1 MKIIIIGS
9 GASGLAAGIS
19 LLRCGYDVT
28 ILERNNISGKKLLL
42 TGAGRCNFFNSD
54 QNIVHYHS
62 NDKDILAKIITSD
75 NIHLVEDFITSL
87 GIIPKVKD
95 GYYYPFAN
103 QAYNMKELL
112 ERTYLDL
119 GGKIK
124 YNYLVEKIEK
134 KNSLFLINDNISCDK
149 LILATGSKAYKMTGS
164 DGIGYQLAKKFN
176 HHIVKVLPS
185 LTSLITREK
194 TNLKGVRVDAK
205 VTLYEDGVKV
215 REELGQVQ
223 FTDYGLSGICIF
235 NLSYYAVKGLNKNKK
250 EVITIDL
257 MPFMDKVSFKNK
269 KVYDLLLGF
278 LPNKMIDY
286 ILKTLDISKDIYYED
301 LSSDKKQE
309 LTKILKEMEFNITS
323 YKEFD
328 FSQVCSGGVSLR
340 EINPLTMES
349 IFVKNLYIIGELL
362 DVNGDCGGYNLTF
375 AFLSGILTSR
385 GDSNA

>member
-62 NDKDILAKIITSD
+62 SDKDILAKIITSN

-185 LTSLITREK
+185 LTSLITRK
-194 TNLKGVRVDAK
+194 KINLKGVRVDAK

-286 ILKTLDISKDIYYED
+286 ILKTLDISKDVYYED
-301 LSSDKKQE
+301 LSNDKKQE
-309 LTKILKEMEFNITS
+309 LTKILKGMEFNITS

-375 AFLSGILTSR
+375 AFLTGILTSR

>member
-87 GIIPKVKD
+87 GIVPKVKD

-134 KNSLFLINDNISCDK
+134 KNSLFLINDTISCDK

-194 TNLKGVRVDAK
+194 INLKGVRVDAK

-235 NLSYYAVKGLNKNKK
+235 NLSYYAVKGLHKNKK

-286 ILKTLDISKDIYYED
+286 ILKTLDISKDVYYED
-301 LSSDKKQE
+301 LSNDKKQE

>member
-42 TGAGRCNFFNSD
+42 TGAGSN

-87 GIIPKVKD
+87 GIVPKVKD

-134 KNSLFLINDNISCDK
+134 KNSLFLVNDTISCDK

-286 ILKTLDISKDIYYED
+286 ILKTLDISKDVYYED
-301 LSSDKKQE
+301 LSNDKKQE

>member
-1 MKIIIIGS
+1 MQIIIIGS

-19 LLRCGYDVT
+19 LLRCGNDVT

-42 TGAGRCNFFNSD
+42 TGSGRCNYFNND
-54 QNIVHYHS
+54 QNIAHYHS
-62 NDKDILAKIITSD
+62 SDKDILEKIITSD
-75 NIHLVEDFITSL
+75 NIKLVEEFIASL
-87 GIIPKVKD
+87 GIVPKVKD
-95 GYYYPFAN
+95 GYYYPFSN

-124 YNYLVEKIEK
+124 YNYLVEKVEK
-134 KNSLFLINDNISCDK
+134 KNNLFLINDNVSCDK
-149 LILATGSKAYKMTGS
+149 LILATGSKAYQMTGS
-164 DGIGYQLAKKFN
+164 DGIGYTLARKFN
-176 HHIVKVLPS
+176 HHIIKVLPS
-185 LTSLITREK
+185 LTSLITKEK

-235 NLSYYAVKGLNKNKK
+235 NLSYYAVKGLNDNKS

-269 KVYDLLLGF
+269 KIYDLLLGF

-301 LSSDKKQE
+301 LTSVKKKE
-309 LTKILKEMEFNITS
+309 LTKLLKKMSFNITS

-340 EINPLTMES
+340 KINPLTMES
-349 IFVKNLYIIGELL
+349 RLVKDLYIIGELL

-385 GDSNA
+385 GDTNA

>member
-54 QNIVHYHS
+54 QNIVHYYS
-62 NDKDILAKIITSD
+62 SDKDILAKIITSD

-134 KNSLFLINDNISCDK
+134 KNSLFLVNDNISCDK

-194 TNLKGVRVDAK
+194 INLKGVRVDAK

-286 ILKTLDISKDIYYED
+286 ILKTLDISKDVYYED
-301 LSSDKKQE
+301 LSNDKKQE

>member
-54 QNIVHYHS
+54 QNIIHYHS
-62 NDKDILAKIITSD
+62 SDKDILAKIITSD

-87 GIIPKVKD
+87 GIVPKVKD

-134 KNSLFLINDNISCDK
+134 KSSLFLINDTISCDK

-194 TNLKGVRVDAK
+194 INLKGVRVDAK

-286 ILKTLDISKDIYYED
+286 ILKTLNISKDVYYED
-301 LSSDKKQE
+301 LSNDKKQE
-309 LTKILKEMEFNITS
+309 LTKILKEMEFNIIS

>member
-62 NDKDILAKIITSD
+62 SDKDILAKIITSD

-87 GIIPKVKD
+87 GIVPKVKD

-119 GGKIK
+119 SGKIK

-134 KNSLFLINDNISCDK
+134 KNSLFLINDTISCDK

-286 ILKTLDISKDIYYED
+286 ILKTLDISKDVYYED
-301 LSSDKKQE
+301 LSNDKKQE

-375 AFLSGILTSR
+375 AFLTGILTSR

>member
-62 NDKDILAKIITSD
+62 SDKDILAKIITSD

-164 DGIGYQLAKKFN
+164 DGIGYQFAKKFN

-185 LTSLITREK
+185 LTSLIIREK

-286 ILKTLDISKDIYYED
+286 ILKTLDISKDVYYED
-301 LSSDKKQE
+301 LSNDKKQK
-309 LTKILKEMEFNITS
+309 LTKTLKEMKFNIAS

>member
-62 NDKDILAKIITSD
+62 SDKDILAKIITSD

-87 GIIPKVKD
+87 GIVPKVKD

-134 KNSLFLINDNISCDK
+134 KNSLFLVNDNISCDK

-286 ILKTLDISKDIYYED
+286 ILKTLDISKDVYYED
-301 LSSDKKQE
+301 LSNDKKQE
-309 LTKILKEMEFNITS
+309 LTKILKAMEFNITS

-375 AFLSGILTSR
+375 AFLTGILTSR

>member
-62 NDKDILAKIITSD
+62 SDIDILAKIITSD

-134 KNSLFLINDNISCDK
+134 KNNLFLINDNISCDK

-194 TNLKGVRVDAK
+194 INLKGVRVDAK

-301 LSSDKKQE
+301 LSNDKKQE

-375 AFLSGILTSR
+375 AFLTGILTSR

>member
-62 NDKDILAKIITSD
+62 SDKAILAKIITSD

-87 GIIPKVKD
+87 GIVPKVKD

-119 GGKIK
+119 GCKIK

-134 KNSLFLINDNISCDK
+134 KNSLFLINDTISCDK

-194 TNLKGVRVDAK
+194 INLKGVRVDAK

-286 ILKTLDISKDIYYED
+286 ILKTLDISKDVYYED
-301 LSSDKKQE
+301 LSNDKKQE

-375 AFLSGILTSR
+375 AFLTGILTSR

>member
-62 NDKDILAKIITSD
+62 SDKDILAKIITSD

-87 GIIPKVKD
+87 GIVPKVKD

-194 TNLKGVRVDAK
+194 INLKGVRVDAK

-286 ILKTLDISKDIYYED
+286 ILKTLDISKDVYYED
-301 LSSDKKQE
+301 LSNDKKQE

>member
-87 GIIPKVKD
+87 GIVPKVKD

-134 KNSLFLINDNISCDK
+134 KNSLFLINDTISCDK

-194 TNLKGVRVDAK
+194 INLKGVRVDAK

-235 NLSYYAVKGLNKNKK
+235 NLSYYAVKGLNKIKK

-286 ILKTLDISKDIYYED
+286 ILKTLDISKDVYYED
-301 LSSDKKQE
+301 LSNDKKQE
-309 LTKILKEMEFNITS
+309 LTKILKEMKFNITS

-375 AFLSGILTSR
+375 AFLTGILTSR

>member
-28 ILERNNISGKKLLL
+28 ILERNNISGKKILL

-62 NDKDILAKIITSD
+62 SDKDILAKIVTSD

-95 GYYYPFAN
+95 GYYYPFSN

-124 YNYLVEKIEK
+124 YNFLVEKIEK
-134 KNSLFLINDNISCDK
+134 KNNLFLINDNISCDK

-205 VTLYEDGVKV
+205 VTLYENGVKV

>member
-28 ILERNNISGKKLLL
+28 ILERNDISGKKLLL

-62 NDKDILAKIITSD
+62 SDKDILAKIITSD

-95 GYYYPFAN
+95 GYYYPFSN

-205 VTLYEDGVKV
+205 VTLYEDRVKV

-286 ILKTLDISKDIYYED
+286 ILKTLDISKDVYYED
-301 LSSDKKQE
+301 LSNDKKQE

-375 AFLSGILTSR
+375 AFLTGILTSR

>member
-62 NDKDILAKIITSD
+62 SDKDILAKIITSN

-87 GIIPKVKD
+87 GIVPKVKD

-134 KNSLFLINDNISCDK
+134 KNSLFLVNDNISCDK

-286 ILKTLDISKDIYYED
+286 ILKTLDISKDVYYEN
-301 LSSDKKQE
+301 LSNDKKQE

-349 IFVKNLYIIGELL
+349 IFIKNLYIIGELL

>member
-62 NDKDILAKIITSD
+62 SDKDILAKIITSD

-164 DGIGYQLAKKFN
+164 DGIGYQFAKKFN

-185 LTSLITREK
+185 LTSLIIREK

-286 ILKTLDISKDIYYED
+286 ILKTLDISKDVYYED
-301 LSSDKKQE
+301 LSNDKKQK
-309 LTKILKEMEFNITS
+309 LTKTLKEMKFNITS

>member
-62 NDKDILAKIITSD
+62 SDKDILAKIITSD
-75 NIHLVEDFITSL
+75 NIHLVEDFIISL

-134 KNSLFLINDNISCDK
+134 KNSLFLVNDNISCDK

-194 TNLKGVRVDAK
+194 INLKGVRVDAK

-269 KVYDLLLGF
+269 KVYELLLGF

-286 ILKTLDISKDIYYED
+286 ILKTLDISKDVYYED
-301 LSSDKKQE
+301 LSNDKKQE
-309 LTKILKEMEFNITS
+309 LTKTLKEMEFNITS

>member
-62 NDKDILAKIITSD
+62 SDKDILAKIITSN

-134 KNSLFLINDNISCDK
+134 KNSLFLVNDNISCDK

-286 ILKTLDISKDIYYED
+286 ILKTLDISKDVYYED
-301 LSSDKKQE
+301 LSNDKKQE

>member
-1 MKIIIIGS
+1 MKTVIIGS
-9 GASGLAAGIS
+9 GASGLVSGIS
-19 LLRCGYDVT
+19 LLKCGDDVT

-62 NDKDILAKIITSD
+62 SDKDILAKIITSD

-95 GYYYPFAN
+95 GYYYPFSN

-112 ERTYLDL
+112 ERSYLDL

-134 KNSLFLINDNISCDK
+134 KDNLFLINDNISCDK

-164 DGIGYQLAKKFN
+164 DGTGYTLAKKFN

-185 LTSLITREK
+185 LTSLITKEK

-205 VTLYEDGVKV
+205 VTLYEDGRKI

-235 NLSYYAVKGLNKNKK
+235 NLSYYAVKGLNEARS

-257 MPFMDKVSFKNK
+257 MPFMDKVSFENK
-269 KVYDLLLGF
+269 KIYDLLLGF
-278 LPNKMIDY
+278 LPDKMIDY
-286 ILKTLDISKDIYYED
+286 ILKTLDISKDMYYED
-301 LSSDKKQE
+301 LTSAKKKE
-309 LTKILKEMEFNITS
+309 LTRILKRMSFNITS

-328 FSQVCSGGVSLR
+328 FSQVCSGGVSIR

-349 IFVKNLYIIGELL
+349 IFVKNLYIVGELL

-385 GDSNA
+385 GGTNA

>member
-62 NDKDILAKIITSD
+62 SDKDILAKIITSN

-87 GIIPKVKD
+87 GIVPKVKD

-134 KNSLFLINDNISCDK
+134 KNSLFLINDTISCDK

-286 ILKTLDISKDIYYED
+286 ILKTLDISKDVYYED
-301 LSSDKKQE
+301 LSNDKKQE

-340 EINPLTMES
+340 EINPLTMQS

>member
-62 NDKDILAKIITSD
+62 SDKDILAKIITSD

-87 GIIPKVKD
+87 GIVPKVKD

-134 KNSLFLINDNISCDK
+134 KNSLFLINDTISCDK

-250 EVITIDL
+250 EEITIDL
-257 MPFMDKVSFKNK
+257 MPFMDKVNFKNK

-286 ILKTLDISKDIYYED
+286 ILKTLDISKDVYYED
-301 LSSDKKQE
+301 LSNDKKQE

-375 AFLSGILTSR
+375 AFLTGILTSR

>member
-42 TGAGRCNFFNSD
+42 TGAGRCNFFNSN

-87 GIIPKVKD
+87 GIVPKVKD

-134 KNSLFLINDNISCDK
+134 KSSLFLINDTISCDK

-286 ILKTLDISKDIYYED
+286 ILKTLDISKDVYYED
-301 LSSDKKQE
+301 LSNDKKQE

>member
-1 MKIIIIGS
+1 MQIIIIGS

-19 LLRCGYDVT
+19 LLRCGNDVT
-28 ILERNNISGKKLLL
+28 MLERNNISGKKLLL
-42 TGAGRCNFFNSD
+42 TGSGRCNYFNND
-54 QNIVHYHS
+54 QNIAHYHS
-62 NDKDILAKIITSD
+62 SNKDILEKIITSD
-75 NIHLVEDFITSL
+75 NIKLVEAFIASL
-87 GIIPKVKD
+87 GIVPKVKD

-103 QAYNMKELL
+103 QAYNIKELL

-124 YNYLVEKIEK
+124 YNYLVEKVEK
-134 KNSLFLINDNISCDK
+134 KNNLFLINDNISCDK

-164 DGIGYQLAKKFN
+164 DGAGYTLAKRFN

-185 LTSLITREK
+185 LTSLITKEK

-235 NLSYYAVKGLNKNKK
+235 NLSYYAVKGLNDNKS

-257 MPFMDKVSFKNK
+257 MPFIDKVSSKNK
-269 KVYDLLLGF
+269 KIYDLLLGF

-301 LSSDKKQE
+301 LSNDKKKD
-309 LTKILKEMEFNITS
+309 LTKLLKEMKFNITS

-328 FSQVCSGGVSLR
+328 FSQVCSGGVSLK

-349 IFVKNLYIIGELL
+349 KLVKNLYIIGELL

-375 AFLSGILTSR
+375 AFLTGILTSR
-385 GDSNA
+385 GDTNA

>member
-87 GIIPKVKD
+87 GIVPKVKD

-286 ILKTLDISKDIYYED
+286 ILKTLDISKDVYYED
-301 LSSDKKQE
+301 LSNDKKQE
-309 LTKILKEMEFNITS
+309 LTKILKGMEFNITS

-375 AFLSGILTSR
+375 AFLTGILTSR

>member
-54 QNIVHYHS
+54 QNIIHYHS
-62 NDKDILAKIITSD
+62 SDKDILAKIITSD

-87 GIIPKVKD
+87 GIVPKVKD

-134 KNSLFLINDNISCDK
+134 KSSLFLINDTISCDK

-286 ILKTLDISKDIYYED
+286 ILKTLNISKDVYYED
-301 LSSDKKQE
+301 LSNDKKQE
-309 LTKILKEMEFNITS
+309 LTKILKEMEFNIIS

>member
-19 LLRCGYDVT
+19 LLRFGYDVT

-42 TGAGRCNFFNSD
+42 TGAGRCNFFNND

-62 NDKDILAKIITSD
+62 SDKDILAKIITSN

-87 GIIPKVKD
+87 GIVPKVKD

-134 KNSLFLINDNISCDK
+134 KNSLFLINDTISCDK

-286 ILKTLDISKDIYYED
+286 ILKTLDISKDVYYED
-301 LSSDKKQE
+301 LSNDKKQE

-328 FSQVCSGGVSLR
+328 FSQACSGGVSLR

>member
-87 GIIPKVKD
+87 GIVPKVKD

-134 KNSLFLINDNISCDK
+134 KNSLFLVNDNISCDK

-194 TNLKGVRVDAK
+194 INLKGVRVDAK
-205 VTLYEDGVKV
+205 VTLYENGVKV

-301 LSSDKKQE
+301 LSNDKKQE
-309 LTKILKEMEFNITS
+309 LTKILKAMEFNITS

-375 AFLSGILTSR
+375 AFLTGILTSR

>member
-87 GIIPKVKD
+87 GIVPKVKD

-134 KNSLFLINDNISCDK
+134 KNSLFLVNDNISCDK

-194 TNLKGVRVDAK
+194 INLKGVRVDAK

-286 ILKTLDISKDIYYED
+286 ILKTLDISKDVYYED
-301 LSSDKKQE
+301 LSNDKKQE

>member
-42 TGAGRCNFFNSD
+42 TGAGRCNFFNSN

-134 KNSLFLINDNISCDK
+134 KNSLFLINDTISCDK

-164 DGIGYQLAKKFN
+164 DGIGYKLAKKFN

-286 ILKTLDISKDIYYED
+286 ILKTLDISKDVYYED
-301 LSSDKKQE
+301 LSNDKKQE
-309 LTKILKEMEFNITS
+309 LTKILKAMEFNITS

>member
-28 ILERNNISGKKLLL
+28 ILERNNISGKKILL

-62 NDKDILAKIITSD
+62 SDKDILAKIITSN

-87 GIIPKVKD
+87 GIVPKVKD

-134 KNSLFLINDNISCDK
+134 KNSLFLINDTISCDK

-286 ILKTLDISKDIYYED
+286 ILKTLDISKDVYYED
-301 LSSDKKQE
+301 LSNDKKQE

>member
-62 NDKDILAKIITSD
+62 SDKDILAKIITSD

-134 KNSLFLINDNISCDK
+134 KNSLFLINDTISCDK

-194 TNLKGVRVDAK
+194 INLKGVRVDAK

-301 LSSDKKQE
+301 LSNDKKQE

>member
-62 NDKDILAKIITSD
+62 SDKDILAKIITSD

-134 KNSLFLINDNISCDK
+134 KNSLFLVNDNISCDK

-194 TNLKGVRVDAK
+194 INLKGVRVDAK
-205 VTLYEDGVKV
+205 VTLYEDGIKV

-286 ILKTLDISKDIYYED
+286 ILKTLDISKDVYYED
-301 LSSDKKQE
+301 LSNDKKQE

-375 AFLSGILTSR
+375 AFLTGILTSR

>member
-62 NDKDILAKIITSD
+62 SDKDILAKIITSD

-286 ILKTLDISKDIYYED
+286 ILKILDISKDVYYED
-301 LSSDKKQE
+301 LSNDKKQE

-375 AFLSGILTSR
+375 AFLTGILTSR

>member
-87 GIIPKVKD
+87 GIVPKVKD

-124 YNYLVEKIEK
+124 YNFLVEKIEK

-194 TNLKGVRVDAK
+194 INLKGVRVDAK

-375 AFLSGILTSR
+375 AFLTGILTSR